1 MKKLL
6 IIITLFMSSFFLFCN
21 KEVKADITIS
31 DTDID
36 TYITDDFLVMRDE
49 VINQFTNYDYV
60 IFTRSDN
67 SYIILIFESTDT
79 ITLDISSISF
89 KGHDWYTYSS
99 SSFNLVFTNHSVNY
113 NFNKIKILDS
123 SRKLYFISSTS
134 FNIIY
139 KDLVYNV
146 NNTEPFVTYYDIYCD
161 IHENDHSNP
170 HQEEIDKLSNF
181 YTLVIQ
187 KLAYLAETIASNY
200 IYLSIIVIFI
210 LIFVFLLI
218 FRRFL

>member
-6 IIITLFMSSFFLFCN
+6 IIMTLFMSSFFLFCN

-113 NFNKIKILDS
+113 NFNKIL
-123 SRKLYFISSTS
+123 
-134 FNIIY
+134 
-139 KDLVYNV
+139 
-146 NNTEPFVTYYDIYCD
+146 TYTRIQ
-161 IHENDHSNP
+161 SG
-170 HQEEIDKLSNF
+170 KLSYHLF
-181 YTLVIQ
+181 LH
-187 KLAYLAETIASNY
+187 
-200 IYLSIIVIFI
+200 I
-210 LIFVFLLI
+210 LCHQSECLQLQ
-218 FRRFL
+218 